1 VRQRIPGG
9 TTIETPTNW
18 TEQQH
23 ARRGVIGL
31 IRRLVRSISYR
42 DSARP
47 VRRLLVAY
55 DRALYRLTRGRL
67 SSTGFSR
74 FPSLMLILTRPSG
87 ETVKVPLQY
96 LPIDGN
102 AYIVGTNWGRP
113 NHPLWSG
120 WLLKNPECRVNIK
133 GREDARRASLI
144 EGADRAALW
153 PKIVH
158 KSPYYDECERRT
170 GRQPRVFR
178 LDVVTGNAG
187 R

>member
-1 VRQRIPGG
+1 V
-9 TTIETPTNW
+9 
-18 TEQQH
+18 
-23 ARRGVIGL
+23 
-31 IRRLVRSISYR
+31 VRSISHK

-67 SSTGFSR
+67 SSARFSR
-74 FPSLMLILTRPSG
+74 FPSLMLIVTRPSG
-87 ETVKVPLQY
+87 EPVRVPLQY
-96 LPIDGN
+96 LPIDGD

-113 NHPLWSG
+113 THPLWSG
-120 WLLKNPECRVNIK
+120 WLLKTPDCRVNIR
-133 GREDARRASLI
+133 GREDARRAALLD
-144 EGADRAALW
+144 GADRAAIW

-178 LDVVTGNAG
+178 LDPVPAG